1 MARPKNF
8 LKESIL
14 NDATHIFWKNG
25 FHQTSIKDLVQTL
38 GINRASLY
46 GTFLDKENLFIE
58 CFLMYREGLVSHF
71 NQIFNKEKT
80 IKNGFK
86 SFFDFLKNSYGE
98 DMEKKGCFMCNSYAE
113 LLPTQNKV
121 IKQLLNETR
130 EIITS
135 LIVKKLQKAQK
146 EKNIHIE
153 INIDIET
160 QSIYTTMI
168 GTAILSKI
176 EDEKKYLKNTS
187 LYHHLSIFK

>member
-38 GINRASLY
+38 GVNRASLY

-58 CFLMYREGLVSHF
+58 CFLIYRKGLVSHF
-71 NQIFNKEKT
+71 HKIFNKEKT

-86 SFFDFLKNSYGE
+86 SFFYFLKNSYGK

-113 LLPTQNKV
+113 LLPTKNKLIQN
-121 IKQLLNETR
+121 LLNETR

-135 LIVKKLQKAQK
+135 LILKKLQNAQK
-146 EKNIHIE
+146 EKALCIKRN
-153 INIDIET
+153 INIEAE
-160 QSIYTTMI
+160 SIYTTMI
-168 GTAILSKI
+168 GMAILSKI
-176 EDEKKYLKNTS
+176 EDENQYLNNNS
-187 LYHHLSIFK
+187 LYNHLSIFK